1 MRKILPFLVIFLFT
15 FTAYGEEGFGAAER
29 DRCKPTPEQRCL
41 SRGGKWENGLCMKT
55 KLQVKYRRRR
65 QVKPRVSNEL
75 RCFRRGGEW
84 RDEMCH
90 AREKPPVLKP
100 ETRVVRIP
108 AKSVPVASPV
118 VNVNQQV
125 GVQHET
131 EKKESVKTPPLSS
144 KKEEPKKW
152 WWIGPGAFTL
162 GLYMSD
168 KKEFLTGVEGKLTF
182 ALNDRFRVN
191 GLTGYSFWQESNV
204 LLGVG
209 FDVRIWQALFTT
221 FTFDSLWGGFDDFT
235 VKRRTW
241 LLGTGLTYWFGNRA
255 DISLRFIFGVKNEVG
270 TCDTYDYFVGGSVF
284 SVHVYF

>member
-1 MRKILPFLVIFLFT
+1 
-15 FTAYGEEGFGAAER
+15 
-29 DRCKPTPEQRCL
+29 
-41 SRGGKWENGLCMKT
+41 KWRT
-55 KLQVKYRRRR
+55 KYRRR
-65 QVKPRVSNEL
+65 QVKLRVSNEL

-90 AREKPPVLKP
+90 ARELPPPKT
-100 ETRVVRIP
+100 ETRIVKVPENRT
-108 AKSVPVASPV
+108 SVSNPI

-125 GVQHET
+125 DVGQ
-131 EKKESVKTPPLSS
+131 KKEPVKTPPLSP

-152 WWIGPGAFTL
+152 WWIGPGAFAL

-168 KKEFLTGVEGKLTF
+168 EKEFLTGVEGKLVF

-191 GLTGYSFWQESNV
+191 GLAGYSFWQESDI

-270 TCDTYDYFVGGSVF
+270 KCEVYDYFVGGSVF